1 MICVDQKFKDC
12 LTLCCQDTSGLDIV
26 FMSPVEAMQETC
38 TRARKGLDTISV
50 TGNVLRYCLVNIFV
64 RFEEKNV
71 FAIIICCFIFCPFAF
86 L

>member
-1 MICVDQKFKDC
+1 MISVDQKFKDY

-50 TGNVLRYCLVNIFV
+50 TGNVLRYLLRQYFCP
-64 RFEEKNV
+64 EKNCNH
-71 FAIIICCFIFCPFAF
+71 FF
-86 L
+86 LFDLLSL